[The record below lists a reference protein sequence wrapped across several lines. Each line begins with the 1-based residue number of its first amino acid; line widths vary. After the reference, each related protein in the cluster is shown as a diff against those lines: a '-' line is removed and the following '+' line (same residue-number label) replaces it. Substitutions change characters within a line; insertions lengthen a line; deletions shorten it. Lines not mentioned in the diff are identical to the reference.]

1 METASCI
8 PENCL
13 IREAQGGSHA
23 AFSQLVRAHDEA
35 VLRLAFRITGS
46 RNDAQDIYQ
55 DVFLKVYRKMD
66 RFRFECSFSTWI
78 TRIVANTCFD
88 HLRKGRNRREIGTI
102 TVDAEGEENDLL
114 NLVRDDRQA
123 HNPEREFL
131 RNELGRSILC
141 ALQRLTPRERI
152 VFDLKHFQGMKLK
165 AVSEILN
172 TSEGS
177 VKTSLLRATRKLR
190 ILLAKH
196 TRRQD

>member
-1 METASCI
+1 VETASCI

-78 TRIVANTCFD
+78 ARIVANTCFD
-88 HLRKGRNRREIGTI
+88 HLRKRRNRREMSAI
-102 TVDAEGEENDLL
+102 TVDAEGEEKDLL
-114 NLVRDDRQA
+114 NLIRDHRQA